1 MVNESRINEV
11 IEKLFQE
18 IEFKGEPRSLYE
30 PLKYMI
36 EIGGKRIRPRLM
48 LLAYSLWHSE
58 LTPSVIEGAAA
69 IEVFH
74 SFTLMHDDIMDNAPI
89 RRGKTTVWKKWNA
102 NAAILS
108 GDVMLI
114 DAYKRYAACAQPE
127 ILPAV
132 LELFSDTADKV
143 CQGQQLDME
152 FEDREKITMDEY
164 IQMIGLKTSELL
176 ACSAKMGAI
185 FAGASSQDAEVLYRY
200 AYLLGLAF
208 QIMDDYLDTYGDV
221 AVFGKSIGGD
231 ILCDKKTWLLTK
243 TLESVDGSFLK
254 KEYASPEEKIAAVRA
269 IYDSQNIAQQALA
282 EVERYNN
289 LALEELSKLSL
300 SQEALAPLYRYADAL
315 LKRNK

>member
-1 MVNESRINEV
+1 MVEKNIIDSCV
-11 IEKLFQE
+11 KKLFE
-18 IEFKGEPRSLYE
+18 DITFEGEPRSLYE

-48 LLAYSLWHSE
+48 LLAYSLYHNE
-58 LTPSVIEGAAA
+58 LTPSVVEGAAA

-114 DAYKRYAACAQPE
+114 DSYKRYAACAAPE

-152 FEDREKITMDEY
+152 FESRSRIEMEEY

-185 FAGASSQDAEVLYRY
+185 FAGASAAEADILYRF

-243 TLESVDGSFLK
+243 TLETVDGSFLTK
-254 KEYASPEEKIAAVRA
+254 VYSSDEEKIAAVRA
-269 IYDSQNIAQQALA
+269 VYDSQNIAAQALS
-282 EVERYNN
+282 EVERYSA
-289 LALEELSKLSL
+289 LALKELAQITDKDTSL
-300 SQEALAPLYRYADAL
+300 LEQYAQELIYR
-315 LKRNK
+315 KF